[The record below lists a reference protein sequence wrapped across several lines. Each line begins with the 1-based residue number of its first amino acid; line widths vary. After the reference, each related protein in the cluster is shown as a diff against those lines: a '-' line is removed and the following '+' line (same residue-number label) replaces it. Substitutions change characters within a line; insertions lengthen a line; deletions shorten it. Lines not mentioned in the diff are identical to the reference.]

1 MRKISL
7 ILLLLIVS
15 MAIFA
20 DYISPYDFYE
30 TNLDNLLA
38 PPSWYHLFGTDA
50 LGRDVFSRTIKGL
63 QISLIAAFSIIVFGN
78 FVGLVIGCIIGYFN
92 NWLNFIFNMFNNFA
106 LSFPQIVLSI
116 IILTLIG
123 PGTVNCIIVVS
134 LIWFPISTRYF
145 QNLIFQEKQ
154 KEYVN
159 AAITVGCGKLKILT
173 KHIFPNI
180 KVNLIKY
187 LLVDF
192 PNALIFFAGLSF
204 IGLGTF
210 PPTPEL
216 GQMIFEGK
224 DYIQQW
230 WLTVF
235 PGIFLCLIV
244 FSLNII
250 SKELRG

>member
-1 MRKISL
+1 MKKISL
-7 ILLLLIVS
+7 ILLSIIMI

-30 TNLDNLLA
+30 LNLNNLLSA
-38 PPSWYHLFGTDA
+38 PSWYHLFGTDA
-50 LGRDVFSRTIKGL
+50 LGRDVFSRSIKGL
-63 QISLIAAFSIIVFGN
+63 QISLFAAFSIVIFGN
-78 FVGLVIGCIIGYFN
+78 FFGLIIGCMLGYFN
-92 NWLNFIFNMFNNFA
+92 NHLNFIFNMFNNFA

-116 IILTLIG
+116 ILLTLIG
-123 PGTVNCIIVVS
+123 PNTINCIIVVS
-134 LIWFPISTRYF
+134 LIWFPSSARYF
-145 QNLIFQEKQ
+145 QNLIYQEKQ

-159 AAITVGCGKLKILT
+159 AAITVGCGKFKILT

-180 KVNLIKY
+180 KENLIKY
-187 LLVDF
+187 LLIDF
-192 PNALIFFAGLSF
+192 PTALIFFAGLSF

-235 PGIFLCLIV
+235 PGLLLFITV

-250 SKELRG
+250 AKK